1 VKSIHSRRR
10 GAGLIVA
17 LTTLLVVML
26 MTGTI
31 VQSLV
36 AEIRQTRR
44 NAAELQAHWL
54 ADAALA
60 RAAAQLRASSAYTGE
75 TWQPA
80 ITADE
85 RDIGIAEIRVERPTD
100 DRAHVKLMI
109 DARYPDHPTRR
120 ITAQRSCLIP
130 VPSPTTAA
138 DAARRNTNL
147 INRNTGET
155 AP

>member
-1 VKSIHSRRR
+1 MKSIRSRRH
-10 GAGLIVA
+10 GAGLIIA

-44 NAAELQAHWL
+44 NAAELQVHWL

-60 RAAAQLRASSAYTGE
+60 RAAAQLRASSAYSGE

-85 RDIGIAEIRVERPTD
+85 SDIGVTEIRVERTSD
-100 DRAHVKLMI
+100 DPVRVKLFVE
-109 DARYPDHPTRR
+109 ARYPDHPTRR
-120 ITAQRSCLIP
+120 ITAHRSCLIP
-130 VPSPTTAA
+130 IPSPTTAA
-138 DAARRNTNL
+138 DAARSNTNP
-147 INRNTGET
+147 GET

>member
-1 VKSIHSRRR
+1 MKGIHSRHR
-10 GAGLIVA
+10 GAGLIIA

-36 AEIRQTRR
+36 VEIRQTRR

-60 RAAAQLRASSAYTGE
+60 RAAVQLRASSDYSGE

-80 ITADE
+80 ITTD
-85 RDIGIAEIRVERPTD
+85 DSDVGVVEIRVERPAGEQ
-100 DRAHVKLMI
+100 AHVKLLVE
-109 DARYPDHPTRR
+109 ARYPDHPTRR
-120 ITAQRSCLIP
+120 ITTRRELTI
-130 VPSPTTAA
+130 PTTA
-138 DAARRNTNL
+138 TQ
-147 INRNTGET
+147 ET

>member
-1 VKSIHSRRR
+1 VKTFHSRRR
-10 GAGLIVA
+10 GAGLIIA

-36 AEIRQTRR
+36 VEIRQTRR

-54 ADAALA
+54 ADAALG
-60 RAAAQLRASSAYTGE
+60 RAAAQLRASSAYSGE

-80 ITADE
+80 ITTDE
-85 RDIGIAEIRVERPTD
+85 NDVGVAEIRV
-100 DRAHVKLMI
+100 DRASGERAQIKLI
-109 DARYPDHPTRR
+109 VEAKYPDHPTRR
-120 ITAQRSCLIP
+120 I
-130 VPSPTTAA
+130 V
-138 DAARRNTNL
+138 ARRELT
-147 INRNTGET
+147 IPTRATQET